1 MSSRLSISHISH
13 PHPFPNQYQPTGG
26 PPSPDSAHSV
36 SSHSQTSGPTTPNYT
51 PYRDDHHDSTAFQN
65 NGSILEPMPDQS
77 GLSGGYFNSHPHII
91 SGTYN
96 QSISMPQQG
105 MNARYDSPPP
115 ILAPI
120 QDERVIRGDP
130 RVSHMHH
137 SSVPNL
143 SSPQSNMS
151 SYMSHSHI
159 PNSYPYHSPHL
170 SLGQTNW
177 RSDGGLRVKSSTSFV

>member
-26 PPSPDSAHSV
+26 PPSPDSAHS
-36 SSHSQTSGPTTPNYT
+36 
-51 PYRDDHHDSTAFQN
+51 N